1 VIRRRQQTASERGSG
16 QGTAHPRQ
24 LVAAIANH
32 ERAIAW
38 RMAARLG
45 PAERACRRALA
56 GYLATEGPRHPDV
69 ANALVDLGAI
79 LEARDR
85 PREAA
90 RSHRRALAILTARR
104 ALEPDLVRLTV
115 HARLALAGL
124 DRARGALGPSGTGYR
139 RALRDIRRRLPA
151 GDRLLAHALNGLGVL
166 RKAEGRYAEALAYY
180 RRALVHVARGDRTM
194 LATIHHNL
202 GGSEHARG
210 RHAMAEVHARR
221 SVRLRAALVGPE
233 HPALAGDLAAL
244 AAIVEA
250 RGHLDQA
257 ADLYARALA
266 IFRRT
271 LGGRSVE
278 VGLTLASLAGLEHQ
292 RARTARARGLFTRAL
307 AILETLLGRHHAD
320 VALTINNLGVLERDA
335 GHGARA
341 DRLFRRAVGSFE
353 RTLGGR
359 HAHTRAA
366 RRNLGE
372 DGPGT
377 VRTAAR
383 PP

>member
-1 VIRRRQQTASERGSG
+1 MARPQQTASERASR
-16 QGTAHPRQ
+16 QAATHPRA
-24 LVAAIANH
+24 LAAAIANH
-32 ERAIAW
+32 QRAIAW

-85 PREAA
+85 PREAT
-90 RSHRRALAILTARR
+90 RCHRRALGILTARR

-124 DRARGALGPSGTGYR
+124 DRARGALGPSGAGYR
-139 RALRDIRRRLPA
+139 RALGDIRRRLPA
-151 GDRLLAHALNGLGVL
+151 GDRLLAHALNGMGVL

-180 RRALVHVARGDRTM
+180 RRALAHVARGDRTM
-194 LATIHHNL
+194 IATLHHNL

-210 RHAMAEVHARR
+210 RHEEAEVHARR
-221 SVRLRAALVGPE
+221 SVQLRAALVGPD
-233 HPALAGDLAAL
+233 HPALTADLAAL

-250 RGHLDQA
+250 RGHLAQA
-257 ADLYARALA
+257 GDLYARALA

-271 LGGRSVE
+271 LGRRCLE
-278 VGLTLASLAGLEHQ
+278 VGLTLASLAGLEQQ
-292 RARTARARGLFTRAL
+292 RRRIARARGLFRRAL
-307 AILETLLGRHHAD
+307 AILEPLLGKHHAD

-341 DRLFRRAVGSFE
+341 DTLFRRAVGSFE

-366 RRNLGE
+366 RRNLGT
-372 DGPGT
+372 GRPGT
-377 VRTAAR
+377 VRTAQR